1 MKKMI
6 QALAVLVA
14 GAGVLGVSSVTASAN
29 SQYSAKR
36 SKSVRLVWRKSM
48 KRHAMRATKGARYSR
63 HLAIRYSNNDVTPTV
78 TWYTDAHEKLY
89 KKNKGHNAIYYHV
102 KSADGTLQG
111 WIWRGYLKKVSKKTT
126 TPKVVDTSADSG
138 KTVNDIAMT
147 RYLFPNSI
155 YDAKL
160 RDAAN
165 NFLAI
170 DEFSAVTDMRD
181 DMSRQVAF
189 YTPFKTMKYIDFQ
202 SKDPNS
208 LKSIDAAL
216 TAAGYDAKTRSTT
229 YSGWYVGG
237 SLVSLDS
244 SYEGIEPGEGIIYLI
259 QK

>member
-48 KRHAMRATKGARYSR
+48 KRHAFQATTGARYSK
-63 HLAIRYSNNDVTPTV
+63 HLGIRYSNNDVTPTV

-111 WIWRGYLKKVSKKTT
+111 WIWRGYLK
-126 TPKVVDTSADSG
+126 TPKKAATPTVDTSADSG
-138 KTVNDIAMT
+138 KTVDDIAMT

-160 RDAAN
+160 HNAAN
-165 NFLAI
+165 NFLST
-170 DEFSAVTDMRD
+170 DEFSAVSDMRD
-181 DMSRQVAF
+181 NMSSQVAF
-189 YTPFKTMKYIDFQ
+189 FTPFKTTKYIDFQ